1 MARVTR
7 PTVLAAP
14 VVLGGMAVLAL
25 LVAVAHLSVG
35 ATGVTLAA
43 LVGDDPHARA
53 VVLELRAPRLLV
65 GLCAGAC
72 LGIAGALLQAAVRNQ
87 LASPEITG
95 VGSGAVLGA
104 VGASVVGGFAAQP
117 VPMAAAALVGGVVGG
132 GVLWVVAGASG
143 DVAVRGVVV
152 SSVLVGATLV
162 LLTARPQLAGAV
174 SRWLLGSLVGRT
186 WEHLAPLWPVL
197 LLVLVTAT
205 ALGGVL
211 DVLAVDDDHAHAVG
225 LAVVPWRS
233 AVLLLA
239 ALATS
244 AAVAAV
250 GATAFVGLLA
260 PHAARGLVGPVHRW
274 TVPASALTGAVA
286 VVAADVVG
294 QLAHVPAGAITALFG
309 AVVLVVVARR
319 TGGFG

>member
-1 MARVTR
+1 MRFAG
-7 PTVLAAP
+7 L
-14 VVLGGMAVLAL
+14 VVLVVAC
-25 LVAVAHLSVG
+25 AVAQLAVG
-35 ATGVTLAA
+35 STDVSLFF
-43 LVGDDPHARA
+43 GDDAHARA
-53 VVLELRAPRLLV
+53 VVLELRAPRVLV
-65 GLCAGAC
+65 GVCAGAC
-72 LGIAGALLQAAVRNQ
+72 LGIAGALLQAAVRNR

-104 VGASVVGGFAAQP
+104 VVASVVGGVAAQP
-117 VPMAAAALVGGVVGG
+117 LPMAGAALVGGVVGG
-132 GVLWVVAGASG
+132 GVLWVLVGVSG
-143 DVAVRGVVV
+143 EVAVRGVVV
-152 SSVLVGATLV
+152 SSVLVGTTLV

-197 LLVLVTAT
+197 LAVLVVAT
-205 ALGGVL
+205 LLGGVL

-233 AVLLLA
+233 TVLLLA
-239 ALATS
+239 AVATS

-260 PHAARGLVGPVHRW
+260 PHAARWVVGPAHRRV
-274 TVPASALTGAVA
+274 VPASALLGAAAVA
-286 VVAADVVG
+286 ASDAVG
-294 QLAHVPAGAITALFG
+294 QLAHVPAGAITALLG

-319 TGGFG
+319 TGGIW

>member
-1 MARVTR
+1 MNRVGR
-7 PTVLAAP
+7 R
-14 VVLGGMAVLAL
+14 LGG
-25 LVAVAHLSVG
+25 LVAVVVVCALAQVSVG
-35 ATGVTLAA
+35 STGATLGA
-43 LVGDDPHARA
+43 LFGEDWHARM
-53 VVLELRAPRLLV
+53 VVLELRAPRVLV

-72 LGIAGALLQAAVRNQ
+72 LGVAGTILQSAIRNQ

-104 VGASVVGGFAAQP
+104 VLATVAGASQP
-117 VPMAAAALVGGVVGG
+117 VPMAAAALVGGVLGG
-132 GVLWVVAGASG
+132 GVLWVVAGRSG

-152 SSVLVGATLV
+152 SAVLVGTTLV

-197 LLVLVTAT
+197 LVVLVAAT
-205 ALGGVL
+205 LLGGVL

-233 AVLLLA
+233 GVLVLA

-244 AAVAAV
+244 AAVAAM

-260 PHAARGLVGPVHRW
+260 PHLARRLVGAVHRDA
-274 TVPASALTGAVA
+274 VPAAALTGAA
-286 VVAADVVG
+286 SVAAADTVG
-294 QLAHVPAGAITALFG
+294 QLAHVPAGAITALLG
-309 AVVLVVVARR
+309 AGVLIVVARR
-319 TGGFG
+319 TGGIG

>member
-1 MARVTR
+1 MRIAG
-7 PTVLAAP
+7 L
-14 VVLGGMAVLAL
+14 AVLA
-25 LVAVAHLSVG
+25 VVCAVAQLAVG
-35 ATGVTLAA
+35 STDVSLFF
-43 LVGDDPHARA
+43 GDDAHART
-53 VVLELRAPRLLV
+53 VVLELRAPRVLV

-72 LGIAGALLQAAVRNQ
+72 LGIAGALLQAAVRNR

-104 VGASVVGGFAAQP
+104 VVASVVGGVAAQP
-117 VPMAAAALVGGVVGG
+117 LPMAGAALLGGVVGG
-132 GVLWVVAGASG
+132 GVLWVLAGVSG
-143 DVAVRGVVV
+143 EVAVRGVVV
-152 SSVLVGATLV
+152 SSVLVGVTLV

-197 LLVLVTAT
+197 VVVLVAAT
-205 ALGGVL
+205 LLGGVL

-233 AVLLLA
+233 TVLLLA
-239 ALATS
+239 AVATS

-260 PHAARGLVGPVHRW
+260 PHAARWLVGPVHRHV
-274 TVPASALTGAVA
+274 VPASALAGAAA
-286 VVAADVVG
+286 VSGADAVG
-294 QLAHVPAGAITALFG
+294 QVAHVPAGAITALAG
-309 AVVLVVVARR
+309 AAVLVVVARR
-319 TGGFG
+319 TGGIW

>member
-1 MARVTR
+1 MR
-7 PTVLAAP
+7 PGAP
-14 VVLGGMAVLAL
+14 RWRLPALAL
-25 LVAVAHLSVG
+25 LVLLCALAQVSVG
-35 ATGVTLAA
+35 ATGATLGA
-43 LVGDDPHARA
+43 LFGDDDHARM
-53 VVLELRAPRLLV
+53 VVLELRAPRVLV

-72 LGIAGALLQAAVRNQ
+72 LGVAGVILQSAVRNQ

-104 VGASVVGGFAAQP
+104 VAASVVGGVAAQP
-117 VPMAAAALVGGVVGG
+117 LPMAAAALVGGVVGG
-132 GVLWVVAGASG
+132 GVLWLLAGVSG

-152 SSVLVGATLV
+152 SAVLVGTTLV

-186 WEHLAPLWPVL
+186 WEHLAPLWPAA
-197 LLVLVTAT
+197 LLVLVVAT

-225 LAVVPWRS
+225 LAVAPWRS

-239 ALATS
+239 AVATS
-244 AAVAAV
+244 SAVAAV

-260 PHAARGLVGPVHRW
+260 PHVARRLVGAVHRHV
-274 TVPASALTGAVA
+274 VPAAALTGAA
-286 VVAADVVG
+286 AVAAADAVG
-294 QLAHVPAGAITALFG
+294 QLVHVPAGAITALLG
-309 AVVLVVVARR
+309 AGVLILVARR
-319 TGGFG
+319 TGGIG

>member
-1 MARVTR
+1 MSR
-7 PTVLAAP
+7 PSAP
-14 VVLGGMAVLAL
+14 LVLGGLAVLV
-25 LVAVAHLSVG
+25 LVAALAHLGIG
-35 ATGVTLAA
+35 ATGATLAA
-43 LVGDDPHARA
+43 LFGDDERARA

-72 LGIAGALLQAAVRNQ
+72 LGVSGALLQAGVRNQ

-104 VGASVVGGFAAQP
+104 VVASVIGGVAAQP
-117 VPMAAAALVGGVVGG
+117 LPMAAAALLGGVVGG
-132 GVLWVVAGASG
+132 GVLWVVVGRSG

-152 SSVLVGATLV
+152 SAVLVGTMLV

-186 WEHLAPLWPVL
+186 WEHLAPLWPAL
-197 LLVLVTAT
+197 LAVLVVAT

-239 ALATS
+239 AVATS

-260 PHAARGLVGPVHRW
+260 PHAARWLVGPVHRW
-274 TVPASALTGAVA
+274 TVPASALTGAIS
-286 VVAADVVG
+286 VAAADAVG
-294 QLAHVPAGAITALFG
+294 QLVGVPAGAITALAG
-309 AVVLVVVARR
+309 AVVLVSVARR
-319 TGGFG
+319 TGGIG

>member
-1 MARVTR
+1 MNRAGVRLGGLV
-7 PTVLAAP
+7 VV
-14 VVLGGMAVLAL
+14 VVLCAV
-25 LVAVAHLSVG
+25 VQISVG
-35 ATGVTLAA
+35 STGATLAA
-43 LVGDDPHARA
+43 LVGDDWHARM
-53 VVLELRAPRLLV
+53 VVLELRAPRVLV

-72 LGIAGALLQAAVRNQ
+72 LGVAGTILQSAVRNR

-104 VGASVVGGFAAQP
+104 VLATVVGASQP
-117 VPMAAAALVGGVVGG
+117 VPMAGAALLGGVVGG
-132 GVLWVVAGASG
+132 GVLWVVAGRSG

-152 SSVLVGATLV
+152 SALLVGTTLV

-197 LLVLVTAT
+197 LVVVVAAT
-205 ALGGVL
+205 LLGGVL
-211 DVLAVDDDHAHAVG
+211 DVLAVDDDHARAVG

-244 AAVAAV
+244 AAVAAM

-260 PHAARGLVGPVHRW
+260 PHVARRLVGAVHRDA
-274 TVPASALTGAVA
+274 VPAAALTGAA
-286 VVAADVVG
+286 AVAAADAVG
-294 QLAHVPAGAITALFG
+294 QWVRVPAGAITALLG
-309 AVVLVVVARR
+309 AGVLIVVARR
-319 TGGFG
+319 TGGIG

>member
-1 MARVTR
+1 MKR
-7 PTVLAAP
+7 PVAGP
-14 VVLGGMAVLAL
+14 VWWRMVVLVVLVLLGAL
-25 LVAVAHLSVG
+25 AQISVG
-35 ATGVTLAA
+35 TTGATLGA
-43 LVGDDPHARA
+43 LFGDDGHARM
-53 VVLELRAPRLLV
+53 VMLELRAPRVLV

-72 LGIAGALLQAAVRNQ
+72 LGIAGAILQSAIRNQ

-104 VGASVVGGFAAQP
+104 VVASVVGASAP
-117 VPMAAAALVGGVVGG
+117 LPMALAALAGGVLGG
-132 GVLWVVAGASG
+132 GVLWVVAGRSG

-152 SSVLVGATLV
+152 SAVLVGTTLV

-186 WEHLAPLWPVL
+186 WEHLAPLWPI
-197 LLVLVTAT
+197 LLVVVVTGT
-205 ALGGVL
+205 LLGGVL

-225 LAVVPWRS
+225 LAVTRWRS
-233 AVLLLA
+233 TVLLLA

-260 PHAARGLVGPVHRW
+260 PHLARRVVGAVHRNV
-274 TVPASALTGAVA
+274 VPAAALAGAGSVAVA
-286 VVAADVVG
+286 DTVG
-294 QLAHVPAGAITALFG
+294 QLVHVPAGAITALLG
-309 AVVLVVVARR
+309 AGVLIVVARR
-319 TGGFG
+319 TGGIG